1 MPACTACTML
11 RNLGFSSGLL
21 FTIPISLVN
30 VEANQ
35 SRTSSGTESDWMSE
49 SSSSV
54 SKSFLQKTIQGN
66 QQDLRHNIRS
76 THRWTAKKLDLR
88 EAEVDCRINSAHH
101 KMSSLADGLTPR
113 GRCAQ
118 QIPSLSPTA
127 HVQQVKD
134 NKMQFIQLKTRKG
147 FSTKLSE

>member
-1 MPACTACTML
+1 ML

-54 SKSFLQKTIQGN
+54 SKSFLQKNEYKVT
-66 QQDLRHNIRS
+66 
-76 THRWTAKKLDLR
+76 
-88 EAEVDCRINSAHH
+88 E
-101 KMSSLADGLTPR
+101 KMAD
-113 GRCAQ
+113 
-118 QIPSLSPTA
+118 
-127 HVQQVKD
+127 
-134 NKMQFIQLKTRKG
+134 
-147 FSTKLSE
+147 